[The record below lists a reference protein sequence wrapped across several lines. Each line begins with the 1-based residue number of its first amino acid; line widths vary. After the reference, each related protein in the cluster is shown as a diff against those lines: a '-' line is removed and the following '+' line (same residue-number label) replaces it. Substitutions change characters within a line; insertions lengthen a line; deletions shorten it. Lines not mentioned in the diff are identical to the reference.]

1 LSALPRAF
9 RRSATAGGNA
19 LRRDSCSIRPSR
31 AIPLLTPLPG
41 PRSTPVASPLSLGH
55 VRLLSPHPS
64 PWATFDSC
72 RLTPLPGPRSTPV
85 ASPLSLGH
93 VRLLSPRRVQAYDEY
108 WRPMEQARGEGD
120 PHELEQYLVT
130 FLRCEL
136 SPTECARLKLDPTN
150 ASQLASMPLLE
161 GFGALVRQRGGTSG
175 AVSLQ
180 GRGAPA
186 AMATPEAQLL
196 AWNVFQSQRP
206 DPDVRLSN
214 SFAEM
219 GTDAANAQVV
229 DSKAASCAVLDLL
242 RALRARAATPS
253 SQPSSQA
260 NQQSPISGLDHTVT
274 M

>member
-180 GRGAPA
+180 
-186 AMATPEAQLL
+186 
-196 AWNVFQSQRP
+196 
-206 DPDVRLSN
+206 
-214 SFAEM
+214 EM